1 MPIFATGVDKDN
13 PDRLCVLIG
22 LIAPTQYS
30 FDITEEAAQYWHH
43 LSTNHKQ
50 WFFKFPFAEQFKDN
64 RTVCVFAPLDGTNN
78 IVDKDEAIETLNT
91 YPLFI
96 PPFEWNKW
104 CDIEANIT
112 PYGVT
117 IH

>member
-50 WFFKFPFAEQFKDN
+50 WF
-64 RTVCVFAPLDGTNN
+64 LSS
-78 IVDKDEAIETLNT
+78 
-91 YPLFI
+91 
-96 PPFEWNKW
+96 
-104 CDIEANIT
+104 
-112 PYGVT
+112 
-117 IH
+117 HS